1 MKPKTSKA
9 KAVHVSLLGGKR
21 GQSDLATAKQYGVSI
36 RTARRWR
43 TTGRFPILGFDSKPM
58 KRRIGKDGKSYA
70 VNQRFRGYRPDS
82 HTMASRPLVC
92 ARSFLR
98 RAETMGQYGIDAR
111 DVALLREI
119 ADMATEMAA
128 RWATVIPEKQEAGHG
143 R

>member
-9 KAVHVSLLGGKR
+9 KAVHVSALGGKR

-43 TTGRFPILGFDSKPM
+43 TTGRFPILGFDNKPM
-58 KRRIGKDGKSYA
+58 KRRIGKDG
-70 VNQRFRGYRPDS
+70 RGYRPDS

-98 RAETMGQYGIDAR
+98 QAETMGHQFGIDAR

-119 ADMATEMAA
+119 ADMAAEMAA
-128 RWATVIPEKQEAGHG
+128 RWATAIPEKQEANHG